1 MLYFLTSIFC
11 PYWKLIFLD
20 VSCMT
25 KFYKIMLNKME
36 VGAKFYISLI
46 IWLAC
51 KPILRERVE
60 IIYKLLEI
68 NLKNIR

>member
-1 MLYFLTSIFC
+1 MPKFH
-11 PYWKLIFLD
+11 KL
-20 VSCMT
+20 
-25 KFYKIMLNKME
+25 MLNKME